1 MAKQT
6 DNRVEDFLDTIL
18 DINNILF
25 STLDTKSILYL
36 IVKKISEV
44 MHVARCSIILIDKER
59 HIGNILATFED
70 PALDTLSI
78 DLIKYPEIVKSV
90 EDEETV
96 IIRDVGVDP
105 VMRGVRENLLGM
117 GIRSIMVIP
126 IRYTEGAIGALYLRT
141 SRKDA
146 VFSERDIKLCQ
157 VIADSAAVAL
167 KNAHLFNVIK
177 EEKTLLE
184 KMAVTDDL
192 TRLYNHRYFVRR
204 LGEEFKRARRYKNS
218 ISCVML
224 DIDNFKKV
232 NDTYGHQSGDWVLQE
247 VAKVIRDSVRETDVV
262 ARYGGEEFAVI
273 LPHTGREDA
282 IKLAERIRQSIKGFR
297 FDAVGNG
304 EQITASMGVATYPDT
319 EIRDIDDL
327 VRKADNGLYKAKS
340 NGKDM
345 VVSL

>member
-1 MAKQT
+1 MAKQP

-36 IVKKISEV
+36 IVKKISEI

-90 EDEETV
+90 EDKETV
-96 IIRDVGVDP
+96 IIRDVGVAP
-105 VMRGVRENLLGM
+105 VMRDVRENLVGM
-117 GIRSIMVIP
+117 GIRSIMVFP
-126 IRYTEGAIGALYLRT
+126 IRYTEGATGALYLRT

-177 EEKTLLE
+177 EEKALLE

-204 LGEEFKRARRYKNS
+204 LGEEFKRARRYKNP

-232 NDTYGHQSGDWVLQE
+232 NDTYGHQSGDRVLQE
-247 VAKVIRDSVRETDVV
+247 VSKVIRNCVRETDVV

-273 LPHTGREDA
+273 LPHTGIEDA
-282 IKLAERIRQSIKGFR
+282 IKLAERIRYSIKSFR
-297 FDAVGNG
+297 FDVLNKG
-304 EQITASMGVATYPDT
+304 EQITASMGVATYPHT
-319 EIRDIDDL
+319 EIMDMDDL
-327 VRKADNGLYKAKS
+327 VRRADNGLYKAKS
-340 NGKDM
+340 SGKDL
-345 VVSL
+345 VVCI